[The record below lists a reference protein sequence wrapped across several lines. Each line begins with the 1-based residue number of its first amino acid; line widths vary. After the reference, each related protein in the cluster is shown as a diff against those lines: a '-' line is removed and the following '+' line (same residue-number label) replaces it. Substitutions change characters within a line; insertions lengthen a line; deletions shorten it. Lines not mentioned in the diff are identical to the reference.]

1 MMYRETVH
9 DTEEL
14 LLKEMEKINSK
25 GEISSTDLCNIK
37 YASQALMDL
46 ETYEAMKE
54 YGEDASFSMGRRSLP
69 HEESWR
75 RGVPPEK
82 YLSDNRVMAGISL
95 LSLGSWLI
103 ILIRWLNKR

>member
-1 MMYRETVH
+1 MIAM
-9 DTEEL
+9 L
-14 LLKEMEKINSK
+14 
-25 GEISSTDLCNIK
+25 
-37 YASQALMDL
+37 QLMD
-46 ETYEAMKE
+46 
-54 YGEDASFSMGRRSLP
+54 DAC
-69 HEESWR
+69 EESWR